1 MKFIRLLIKL
11 LSRFGVSR
19 PSPFA
24 SFGGIKTCFGW
35 MLVQEFMGTKWH
47 EMEMKEMVFFETQ
60 FCILKGVSC
69 GDQCIVNIGFLKSL
83 FQLNL
88 KPV

>member
-1 MKFIRLLIKL
+1 MFWVDVGARVY
-11 LSRFGVSR
+11 GN
-19 PSPFA
+19 
-24 SFGGIKTCFGW
+24 
-35 MLVQEFMGTKWH
+35 

-83 FQLNL
+83 FQLN
-88 KPV
+88 